1 MIVQAPM
8 LEKQSAIWRFI
19 GMLTFDKGSLM
30 TATPKTGRIDIEGLW
45 RDSVV
50 HMVLGKGGA
59 WNTYFIPAKSF
70 RAIYGVDAD
79 CPRPTKPEELT
90 APCRRF

>member
-8 LEKQSAIWRFI
+8 LDKQSASWRFI

-30 TATPKTGRIDIEGLW
+30 TAMPKTGRIDIEGLW
-45 RDSVV
+45 NDTVV
-50 HMVLGKGGA
+50 YIVLGKGGA

-70 RAIYGVDAD
+70 RAIYGIDVER
-79 CPRPTKPEELT
+79 PRPASPEELT